1 MHVVWGITLMAV
13 LGIASV
19 TPPFPEA
26 AQAFGVSRGQV
37 GLLIMVFSVP
47 GVLLTFVAGALSDGY
62 GCRKVVVPSLFLFGV
77 AGVACA
83 LAPNFGSLLAL
94 RTLQGVGAAGLT
106 APNFAIIGD
115 LYVGR
120 ERTAAFGYNSS
131 ILNLG
136 TASYPAIGGVLAM
149 LGWRYPFVLP
159 LLAIPIGF
167 LVLYSLRKA
176 DPHNTET
183 LKEHLGVALKRLGNK
198 RDLGLFVGSLVSFIV
213 LFGALQTYLPTL

>member
-1 MHVVWGITLMAV
+1 MSGREEQWRRIFGMRARRLVCGTGDGKRKRSRRGWDRQVWKDHDLHVVWGITLMAV

-19 TPPFPEA
+19 TPPFPEV

-120 ERTAAFGYNSS
+120 ERTAAFGYNSR
-131 ILNLG
+131 
-136 TASYPAIGGVLAM
+136 AS
-149 LGWRYPFVLP
+149 
-159 LLAIPIGF
+159 
-167 LVLYSLRKA
+167 
-176 DPHNTET
+176 
-183 LKEHLGVALKRLGNK
+183 
-198 RDLGLFVGSLVSFIV
+198 
-213 LFGALQTYLPTL
+213 